1 MKVLIENCLV
11 PLSLFLHRS
20 IYDNCALMVN
30 QTEESR
36 WKQLSV
42 EYMSEE
48 SDDKSDSQV
57 VVVDQPEWRSQH
69 K

>member
-11 PLSLFLHRS
+11 PLSLFLHIS
-20 IYDNCALMVN
+20 IYNNRALMVS

-48 SDDKSDSQV
+48 SDDKTDSQV
-57 VVVDQPEWRSQH
+57 VVVDQPEWRSQR

>member
-11 PLSLFLHRS
+11 PFSLFLHRS
-20 IYDNCALMVN
+20 IYDNRVLMVS

-42 EYMSEE
+42 EYISEE

-57 VVVDQPEWRSQH
+57 VVVDQPEWRSQR